1 MGGRQAEGER
11 TMHSD
16 PTSAG
21 DPHLKQCRPLVDLL
35 RSVRR
40 RALLLLA
47 TQSLVH
53 ALIVGAALGGILAAV
68 GRALGVSWSLIGW
81 SVLAAVLA
89 VGTWFMHRRVMRRT
103 AFLHAVDDRYDA
115 AGRLVV
121 AAEFLACDRPL
132 DAYQRLALGDAAR
145 WIESRRTTRL
155 PWTWPS
161 RWPTASSCLLLFI
174 LIVSGCQKPTLA
186 TNEHTGTTGGSISV
200 APPDGG
206 STTPPGR
213 PPPPAPAS
221 STENP
226 FGRPAPRPDGVTYGA
241 DEFPSDRGGGNKSGG
256 NASGTQGRGSGMA
269 RGGTG
274 AQNQAPNKPGGQGA
288 TGGSGAGTS
297 GGPKQADPRGV
308 QAARKDVEASGGKGV
323 GKPSGPERVG
333 KGSKPGE
340 EFASGG
346 ARGATTRPAAIV
358 GFDGVEIDEMTLERL
373 PPEQRERIR
382 QYNENL
388 RKLREQQA
396 SAGGTP
402 TTAPAGR

>member
-1 MGGRQAEGER
+1 VGGWQAEGER

-16 PTSAG
+16 STLAE
-21 DPHLKQCRPLVDLL
+21 DHHLKQCRPLVVLL
-35 RSVRR
+35 HKVRR

-53 ALIVGAALGGILAAV
+53 ALFVGAALGGVLTAV
-68 GRALGVSWSLIGW
+68 RRALGVSWSLIGW
-81 SVLAAVLA
+81 IAFAVVIA
-89 VGTWFMHRRVMRRT
+89 VASWFMHRRVMRRT
-103 AFLHAVDDRYDA
+103 AFLHSVDDRYDA

-121 AAEFLACDRPL
+121 AAEFLAGGRPL

-145 WIESRRTTRL
+145 WIESRRATRL

-161 RWPTASSCLLLFI
+161 RWPAISSCLLLFA
-174 LIVSGCQKPTLA
+174 LVVSGCQKPTPA
-186 TNEHTGTTGGSISV
+186 TSEHSGTTGGSIAV

-206 STTPPGR
+206 SITPPGQ
-213 PPPPAPAS
+213 PVPPAPVGSA
-221 STENP
+221 ENP
-226 FGRPAPRPDGVTYGA
+226 FGKPAPRPDGVTYGA
-241 DEFPSDRGGGNKSGG
+241 DEFPSDLGGGNKAGG
-256 NASGTQGRGSGMA
+256 NASGSQGRGSGMA
-269 RGGTG
+269 HGGTG
-274 AQNQAPNKPGGQGA
+274 AQNQAPSKAGGQGG

-308 QAARKDVEASGGKGV
+308 QAAKKDVEATGGKGA

-333 KGSKPGE
+333 KGAKPGE
-340 EFASGG
+340 EFANSG

-373 PPEQRERIR
+373 PHEQRERIR

-388 RKLREQQA
+388 RKLREQH
-396 SAGGTP
+396 SSGG
-402 TTAPAGR
+402 GS